1 MSFSI
6 NEGAFLGKKKKYSEN
21 KTNKK
26 KNIFHSLITIFKDR
40 RELLISFGCSDTVS
54 I

>member
-21 KTNKK
+21 KT